1 LGTEAKGLGKRGKP
15 RASSKFLI
23 DHPHYCPSCGAQYYV
38 SGGPVETGSGKR
50 KRIYEVSGESENE
63 IYTYPDYPLC
73 PSCLDELVS
82 LSYLEEVFG
91 EEIRSF

>member
-1 LGTEAKGLGKRGKP
+1 MGIRTKGLRKKGKKRVF
-15 RASSKFLI
+15 SEFFT

-38 SGGPVETGSGKR
+38 SGGPVEMGNGR
-50 KRIYEVSGESENE
+50 KKNIYEVSGESENE
-63 IYTYPDYPLC
+63 IYTYPNRPLC

-82 LSYLEEVFG
+82 LSYLEEVFE

>member
-1 LGTEAKGLGKRGKP
+1 LGIEAKGLGKKGKT
-15 RASSKFLI
+15 RTSSKFLI
-23 DHPHYCPSCGAQYYV
+23 DHPYYCPSCGAQYYV
-38 SGGPVETGSGKR
+38 SGGPVETGKGKR
-50 KRIYEVSGESENE
+50 KKIYEVSGESEDE
-63 IYTYPDYPLC
+63 IYTCPNHPLC

>member
-1 LGTEAKGLGKRGKP
+1 LGIKDKGLGKRVKL
-15 RASSKFLI
+15 RTSSEFLV
-23 DHPHYCPSCGAQYYV
+23 DRPHYCPSCGAQYYV
-38 SGGPVETGSGKR
+38 SGGLVEAGNKR

-63 IYTYPDYPLC
+63 IYSYPDHPLC
-73 PSCLDELVS
+73 PSCLNKLVP

>member
-1 LGTEAKGLGKRGKP
+1 LGIEAKGLGKKGKP
-15 RASSKFLI
+15 RTFSEFSV

-38 SGGPVETGSGKR
+38 SGGLVETGNGKR
-50 KRIYEVSGESENE
+50 KKIYEVSGESENE
-63 IYTYPDYPLC
+63 IYTYPNCPLC
-73 PSCLDELVS
+73 PSCLNELVS